1 MPLLSVPFTN
11 NRQQKPF
18 WCWAAV
24 AANVYNSMRPATVP
38 SQSQCDVVTL
48 VEKNCAG
55 DEPDALASA
64 LADLGINFQLTV
76 RPQIAV
82 VEDQF
87 DSVSTQLDKAN
98 ENGVPVPVCAEIMFP
113 GPAFHFAAISAVDT
127 DTQHVWV
134 SDPYLGGDSVE
145 FSYPDFVNAY
155 NYASKPAPG
164 PGIVQNF
171 QKVLNNWKVSSNK
184 VNSNLEG

>member
-1 MPLLSVPFTN
+1 MPFLSVPFTN

-24 AANVYNSMRPATVP
+24 AANAYNSMRPASVAA
-38 SQSQCDVVTL
+38 QSQCDVVTL
-48 VEKNCAG
+48 VEKNCDG
-55 DEPDALASA
+55 DQPDALASA

-76 RPQIAV
+76 RPQLAV

-87 DSVSTQLDKAN
+87 ETVSTQLDSKAN

-127 DTQHVWV
+127 DIQHVWV
-134 SDPYLGGDSVE
+134 ADPYLGGDSVE
-145 FSYPDFVNAY
+145 FSYTDFVNAY
-155 NYASKPAPG
+155 NYASNPVPG

-171 QKVLNNWKVSSNK
+171 QKVLNKWK